1 MARGFNKMSEDT
13 KLTKAERREKKKKI
27 KMKVNGNKIKQLLKI
42 IINKK

>member
-1 MARGFNKMSEDT
+1 M

-27 KMKVNGNKIKQLLKI
+27 KMKVNGNRIKQLLKI